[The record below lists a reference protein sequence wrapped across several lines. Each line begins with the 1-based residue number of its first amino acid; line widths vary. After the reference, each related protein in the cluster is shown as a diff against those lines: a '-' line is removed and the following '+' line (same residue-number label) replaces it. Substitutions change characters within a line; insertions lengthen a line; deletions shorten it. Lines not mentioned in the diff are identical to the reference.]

1 MFSKRAGDLLVEDL
15 VPVPAELPPLDGL
28 DDEDEYAPGRRPR
41 TWLWTLVAAVTVVLM
56 VALILAVGA
65 LGFYHGLQDR
75 AVVSAQQAQEHYALG
90 LERLGAGD
98 YELAIA
104 ELELAKILDASLPG
118 LPALL
123 QDAKDKAQAQGAPTS
138 EARRDAAA
146 LLYTQAAVL
155 YEKGDLEQAVGVLD
169 ELYGVDPDYQ
179 PENVQAMR
187 VTAHYQ
193 LGQDALEGDRLDD
206 AAQHYDAVLALGPD
220 DATKEKAQEQR
231 NLLDLY
237 TAALNH
243 WDRDWA
249 LAIQSLKGLL
259 ALAPEYKDVRLRLHD
274 AHSSRAQDYADGG
287 DWCLASAEYAAAA
300 EVLPLETT
308 VDNRDDAEILCQS
321 KDEATVA
328 APTSRAVARATRMPA
343 DPSEPTPMPTATPV
357 KVKPALAPVSGQIA
371 FAGYDAARDRYD
383 IYVVDLHQGDAKL
396 LKETASQ
403 PAFSPDGKE
412 LLFRNLDPVHLGLGI
427 LDVEAGELGELTTH
441 AEDSA
446 PAWSADANQVVFAS
460 NKFGDRQ
467 WRIFAISPGEVRGE
481 GDEWIL
487 GRMPAWSDDGSRIA
501 YHGCDER
508 GDACGVW
515 TIRPGGAA
523 PARLSSD
530 ASDTAPSWAPDG
542 SKVAFTSARDGN
554 WELYWLDV
562 ASGQETRLT
571 DQAAADVSPV
581 WSPDGKQLAFLSNRD
596 GGWALY
602 LMGFESGE
610 MTKVIATGD
619 AYPDPVSER
628 LSWLP

>member
-1 MFSKRAGDLLVEDL
+1 M
-15 VPVPAELPPLDGL
+15 PAELPPLDGL

-41 TWLWTLVAAVTVVLM
+41 TWLWTLAAALAVVLM
-56 VALILAVGA
+56 VAAILVVGA

-75 AVVSAQQAQEHYALG
+75 AMVQRQQAREHFELG
-90 LERLGAGD
+90 KERLAAGD

-104 ELELAKILDASLPG
+104 ELELAKTLDASLVG

-123 QDAKDKAQAQGAPTS
+123 QEAKDKAQALAAPTS
-138 EARRDAAA
+138 ETRRDAAA
-146 LLYTQAAVL
+146 LLYTEATAF
-155 YEKGDLEQAVGVLD
+155 YENGDLEQAIDRLND
-169 ELYGVDPDYQ
+169 LYGVAPDYQ
-179 PENVQAMR
+179 PENVRVML

-193 LGQDALEGDRLDD
+193 LGQDALAEDRLDD

-220 DATKEKAQEQR
+220 EATKAEAQEQR

-243 WDRDWA
+243 WDRDWS
-249 LAIQSLKGLL
+249 LAIQALKGLL

-274 AHSSRAQDYADGG
+274 AHSSRAEDYADEG
-287 DWCLASAEYAAAA
+287 DWCQASAEYAAAA
-300 EVLPLETT
+300 EVLTLEAT
-308 VDNRDDAEILCQS
+308 VDKRDDAAIRCQS
-321 KDEATVA
+321 KDDTTVE
-328 APTSRAVARATRMPA
+328 APTPQALVKATRRPA
-343 DPSEPTPMPTATPV
+343 DPSEPTSTPAPASTTTPAA
-357 KVKPALAPVSGQIA
+357 VKPALATVRGQIA

-383 IYVVDLHQGDAKL
+383 IYVVDLWQGDAKL
-396 LKETASQ
+396 LKETATQ
-403 PAFSPDGKE
+403 PAFSPGGQE
-412 LLFRNLDPVHLGLGI
+412 LLFRNLDPVRLGLGI
-427 LDVEAGELGELTTH
+427 LDLTTGEVSELTTH
-441 AEDSA
+441 AEDAA
-446 PAWSADANQVVFAS
+446 PSWSADTNQVAFAS
-460 NKFGDRQ
+460 NKGGDRQ

-481 GDEWIL
+481 GEEWIL
-487 GRMPAWSDDGSRIA
+487 GQMPAWSHDGIGLA

-515 TIRPGGAA
+515 TMQPGVFT

-530 ASDTAPSWAPDG
+530 ASDTAPSWSPDG

-554 WELYWLDV
+554 WELYWVDV

-571 DQAAADVSPV
+571 DQAATDVAPV
-581 WSPDGKQLAFLSNRD
+581 WSSDGKHVAFLSNRG
-596 GGWALY
+596 GGWAVY
-602 LMGFESGE
+602 LLGFESGE